1 MGGEV
6 NRQSAIALAA
16 AVFVGVIAVII
27 ANAFFTGTQNAGTTE
42 VKRASLTRI
51 VVASQA
57 IEFGKPLTNTNTR
70 LADWPVGT
78 VPPGAFTNLADAQR
92 NRIAMQAIAAGEPIL
107 ASRVTGTDGRATLAA
122 ALPPGMV
129 AVSLPISDV
138 TGVSGFVRPGDLV
151 DIILTRQI
159 PGEGAGQQDKMTDV
173 ILRQVAV
180 LGIDQVA
187 DKSKTEAVVGK
198 TATVQVDTLGAQKLA
213 LARELGTLSL
223 GLRSLASV
231 EDTGPTRTVLAR
243 DLAGRQLFIA
253 RRSAPVPA
261 PQRAAA
267 SPAPAAVA
275 MPPRYYG
282 PTMTVYRKGKP
293 TDYEVRHV
301 F

>member
-1 MGGEV
+1 M

-70 LADWPVGT
+70 LADWPAGT

-253 RRSAPVPA
+253 RRSAATPA

>member
-1 MGGEV
+1 MS
-6 NRQSAIALAA
+6 RQNQIALGIAILIGLV
-16 AVFVGVIAVII
+16 AVFI
-27 ANAFFTGTQNAGTTE
+27 ANAFFSGVQENGETQIKSAQ
-42 VKRASLTRI
+42 LTRI

-70 LADWPVGT
+70 LADWPAGT
-78 VPPGAFTNLADAQR
+78 VPAGAFANLADAQR
-92 NRIAMQAIAAGEPIL
+92 NRIALQAIAAGEPIL
-107 ASRVTGTDGRATLAA
+107 AARVTGSDGRATLAN
-122 ALPPGMV
+122 ALPAGMV
-129 AVSLPISDV
+129 AISIPISDV

-151 DIILTRQI
+151 DIMLTRQI
-159 PGEGAGQQDKMTDV
+159 PGDGAGQQDKMTDV
-173 ILRQVAV
+173 IMRKVAV

-187 DKSKTEAVVGK
+187 DKSKTEPATGK

-231 EDTGPTRTVLAR
+231 DDTGPSRTVLAR

-253 RRSAPVPA
+253 RRDTAAPA
-261 PQRAAA
+261 PQRMAA
-267 SPAPAAVA
+267 SPVPAMPAT
-275 MPPRYYG
+275 PPRYYG